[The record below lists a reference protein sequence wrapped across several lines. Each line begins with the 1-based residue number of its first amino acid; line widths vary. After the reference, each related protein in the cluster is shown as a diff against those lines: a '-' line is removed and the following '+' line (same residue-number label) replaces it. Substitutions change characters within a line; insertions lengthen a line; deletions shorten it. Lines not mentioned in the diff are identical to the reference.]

1 MSDKNVVSIEDRIP
15 KLKQALKIKANRRL
29 IFYLSIFFF
38 LISIIVYLQSPL
50 SHIKVID
57 VKGNLIVPEEEIV
70 ELSGLTNETSI
81 WSIDK
86 NAISENIQANP
97 MVDTAEIKRNLP
109 RGLEIIVNE
118 HALVGFMEDNNDY
131 YPIIENGSVLKELK
145 QNEISGEAPL
155 LINFTDDEYFKKM
168 TSELNEL
175 PKSILN
181 VIS

>member
-1 MSDKNVVSIEDRIP
+1 
-15 KLKQALKIKANRRL
+15 
-29 IFYLSIFFF
+29 
-38 LISIIVYLQSPL
+38 
-50 SHIKVID
+50 
-57 VKGNLIVPEEEIV
+57 
-70 ELSGLTNETSI
+70 LTNETSI

-155 LINFTDDEYFKKM
+155 LINFTDDEYFRKM
-168 TSELNEL
+168 ATELNEL

-181 VIS
+181 VISEVHCEPS